1 MNEKEL
7 ILAARGG
14 DRDAFNE
21 LISNYTDRIYRL
33 AWKLSGNEEDAADIF
48 QETFLKAVLQ
58 GCCAAFSLFPS

>member
-7 ILAARGG
+7 VLAAKAG

-33 AWKLSGNEEDAADIF
+33 AWKLSGVICR
-48 QETFLKAVLQ
+48 T
-58 GCCAAFSLFPS
+58 S